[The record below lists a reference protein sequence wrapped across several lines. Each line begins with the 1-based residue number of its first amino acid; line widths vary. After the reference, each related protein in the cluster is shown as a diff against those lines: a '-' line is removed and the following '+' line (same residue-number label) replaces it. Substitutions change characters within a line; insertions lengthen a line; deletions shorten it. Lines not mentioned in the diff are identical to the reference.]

1 MAVHGI
7 ETKSVLAAVAAL
19 IAAFG
24 IAAPLPNFLA
34 GLFLSMSGAYAAM
47 IVTPPSS
54 RLSFRLTL
62 FMGWLFGLVAA
73 IMHSAM
79 FSGWSLH
86 LIMFGAGFLSRYLAT
101 AFVAFGGGLKDRF
114 ARAADELKIPGTGK
128 RDE

>member
-1 MAVHGI
+1 MVNGL
-7 ETKSVLAAVAAL
+7 ETKALFAAVAAVM
-19 IAAFG
+19 AAFG
-24 IAAPLPNFLA
+24 IAAPLPDFLA

-101 AFVAFGGGLKDRF
+101 AFVAFGTGLKDRF